1 MQRRAR
7 DLNGKVKEECGLFG
21 IWGSLQ
27 AASLTYLGI
36 YSLQHRG
43 QESAGIVSFD
53 GEEFREHRGMGLVS
67 EIFSSEVLRGLNG
80 RAAIGHNRYS
90 TSGESTLR
98 NAQPLLVNLRG
109 RKFAIAHNGNLV
121 NSEEL
126 TEELEASGSI
136 FRSTLD
142 SEVIV
147 HLAARSRGENSLQMI
162 IEGLKRVKGAYSL
175 LILTED
181 GLIAVRDP
189 WGVRPLSM
197 AKLKGATAFA
207 SESCAF
213 DLIGANYQRELEPGE
228 LVWVGKGGVESLHF
242 NSSTPSAACIFEFIY
257 FARPDSRVF
266 GVTADRVR
274 REMGR
279 QLARESPARSDIVI
293 SVPDSSNT
301 AALGYAQQSGIRLEI
316 GLIRNHYV
324 GRTFIK
330 PDQASRDLDARIKY
344 NPVREVLEGKRV
356 VVVDDSIVRGT
367 TSRKLVAMIRRAGA
381 REVHL
386 RVSSPPIRFP
396 CFYGIDTPTKEELIA
411 SRWDVEKTR
420 EYLGADSL
428 GYLSMEGMLSCPSL
442 PTIGFCTACFNG
454 VYPI

>member
-1 MQRRAR
+1 M
-7 DLNGKVKEECGLFG
+7 NEKINEGCGLFG
-21 IWGSLQ
+21 IWRAPQ
-27 AASLTYLGI
+27 AASITYLGL

-53 GEEFREHRGMGLVS
+53 GRDFFEHRGMGLVS
-67 EIFSSEVLRGLNG
+67 EVFSPQVLRGFKG
-80 RAAIGHNRYS
+80 WSAIGHNRYS
-90 TSGESTLR
+90 TSGESTLT

-109 RKFAIAHNGNLV
+109 GRFSIAHNGNLV
-121 NSEEL
+121 NSSEL
-126 TEELEASGSI
+126 TKVLEAKGSI

-147 HLAARSRGENSLQMI
+147 HLVARSQKEDTLQMI
-162 IEGLKRVKGAYSL
+162 IEALRRVRGGYSL
-175 LILTED
+175 LILTQD

-189 WGVRPLSM
+189 RGIRPLCMGS
-197 AKLKGATAFA
+197 LNGATTFA

-213 DLIGANYQRELEPGE
+213 DLIGADYQRELDPGE
-228 LVWVGKGGVESLHF
+228 LIWVGKEGIESLRPF
-242 NSSTPSAACIFEFIY
+242 PSVPSAACIFEFIY

-274 REMGR
+274 REMGS
-279 QLARESPARSDIVI
+279 QLAREKPAPADIVI

-344 NPVREVLEGKRV
+344 NPVREVLEGKRI

-367 TSRKLVAMIRRAGA
+367 TSRKLVGMLRKAGA
-381 REVHL
+381 KEVHF

-396 CFYGIDTPTKEELIA
+396 CFYGIDTPTREELVA
-411 SRWDVEKTR
+411 SRWDVERIGK
-420 EYLGADSL
+420 YLGADSL
-428 GYLSMEGMLSCPSL
+428 GYLSIEGMLSCASL
-442 PTIGFCTACFNG
+442 PPVGFCTACFNG
-454 VYPI
+454 DYPI

>member
-1 MQRRAR
+1 M
-7 DLNGKVKEECGLFG
+7 NEKINEGCGLFG
-21 IWGSLQ
+21 IWRAPQ
-27 AASLTYLGI
+27 AASITYLGL

-53 GEEFREHRGMGLVS
+53 GRDFFEHRGMGLVS
-67 EIFSSEVLRGLNG
+67 EVFSPQVLRRLKG
-80 RAAIGHNRYS
+80 RSAIGHNRYS
-90 TSGESTLR
+90 TSGESTLT

-109 RKFAIAHNGNLV
+109 GRFSIAHNGNLV
-121 NSEEL
+121 NSSEL
-126 TEELEASGSI
+126 TKELEAKGSI

-147 HLAARSRGENSLQMI
+147 HLVARSQKEDTLQMI
-162 IEGLKRVKGAYSL
+162 IEALRRVRGGYSL
-175 LILTED
+175 LILTQD

-189 WGVRPLSM
+189 RGIRPLCMGS
-197 AKLKGATAFA
+197 LNGATTFA

-213 DLIGANYQRELEPGE
+213 DLIGADYQRELDPGE
-228 LVWVGKGGVESLHF
+228 LIWVGKEGVERLRPFPSV
-242 NSSTPSAACIFEFIY
+242 PSAACIFEFIY

-274 REMGR
+274 REMGS
-279 QLARESPARSDIVI
+279 QLAREKPAPADIVI

-344 NPVREVLEGKRV
+344 NPVREVLEEKRV

-367 TSRKLVAMIRRAGA
+367 TSRKLVGMLRKAGA
-381 REVHL
+381 KEVHF

-396 CFYGIDTPTKEELIA
+396 CFYGIDTPTREELVA
-411 SRWDVEKTR
+411 SRWDVERIGK
-420 EYLGADSL
+420 YLGADSL
-428 GYLSMEGMLSCPSL
+428 GYLSIEGMLSCASL
-442 PTIGFCTACFNG
+442 PPIGFCTACFNG
-454 VYPI
+454 DYPI

>member
-1 MQRRAR
+1 M
-7 DLNGKVKEECGLFG
+7 KEDCGLFG
-21 IWGSLQ
+21 IWGTPEATSF
-27 AASLTYLGI
+27 TYLGL

-53 GEEFREHRGMGLVS
+53 GRDFFEHRGMGLVS
-67 EIFSSEVLRGLNG
+67 EVFSPRLFNG
-80 RAAIGHNRYS
+80 MKGEAAIGHNRYS
-90 TSGESTLR
+90 TSGESSLR
-98 NAQPLLVNLRG
+98 NAQPLLANLRG
-109 RKFAIAHNGNLV
+109 RKFSIAHNGNLV
-121 NSEEL
+121 NSQEL
-126 TEELEASGSI
+126 TRELEATGSI

-147 HLAARSRGENSLQMI
+147 HLMARTKEDDP
-162 IEGLKRVKGAYSL
+162 IEMTVEALKKVRGAYSL
-175 LILTED
+175 LILTEG

-189 WGVRPLSM
+189 WGVRPLCM
-197 AKLKGATAFA
+197 GKLNGAPVFA

-213 DLIGANYQRELEPGE
+213 DLIGANWEREVDPGE
-228 LVWVGKGGVESLHF
+228 LVWVGKEGVEGFHPFPKS
-242 NSSTPSAACIFEFIY
+242 PSAACIFEFIY

-274 REMGR
+274 REMGK
-279 QLARESPARSDIVI
+279 QLAREKPAWADIVI

-301 AALGYAQQSGIRLEI
+301 AALGYAQESGIGLEI

-330 PDQASRDLDARIKY
+330 PDQPSRDLDVRIKY
-344 NPVREVLEGKRV
+344 NPVRGVLKGKRV

-381 REVHL
+381 KEVHL

-411 SRWDVEKTR
+411 SRWRVEKIR

-428 GYLSMEGMLSCPSL
+428 GYLSIEGMLSCPSL
-442 PTIGFCTACFNG
+442 PPIGFCTACFDGN
-454 VYPI
+454 YPI

>member
-1 MQRRAR
+1 MTM
-7 DLNGKVKEECGLFG
+7 KIKEGCGLFG
-21 IWGSLQ
+21 IWGSPQ
-27 AASLTYLGI
+27 ATPMTYLGL

-53 GEEFREHRGMGLVS
+53 GRDFFEHRGMGLVS
-67 EIFSSEVLRGLNG
+67 EVFSPQVLRDLKGG
-80 RAAIGHNRYS
+80 AAIGHNRYS

-98 NAQPLLVNLRG
+98 NAQPLLTNLRG
-109 RKFAIAHNGNLV
+109 RRFSIAHNGNLV
-121 NSEEL
+121 NSQEL
-126 TEELEASGSI
+126 TRKLEAKGSI
-136 FRSTLD
+136 FRSSLD

-147 HLAARSRGENSLQMI
+147 HLVARSKEKDTLEMI
-162 IEGLKRVKGAYSL
+162 VEALKRVRGGYSL

-189 WGVRPLSM
+189 WGVRPLCM
-197 AKLKGATAFA
+197 GKLNGATAFA
-207 SESCAF
+207 SESGAF
-213 DLIGANYQRELEPGE
+213 DLIDADYERELEPGE
-228 LVWVGKGGVESLHF
+228 LIWVGKEGIK
-242 NSSTPSAACIFEFIY
+242 SSHPFPSPPTAACIFEFIY

-266 GVTADRVR
+266 GVPADRVR
-274 REMGR
+274 REMGK
-279 QLARESPARSDIVI
+279 QLAREKPTQADIVI

-301 AALGYAQQSGIRLEI
+301 AALGYAQESGIKLEI

-344 NPVREVLEGKRV
+344 NPVRGVLRGKRV

-367 TSRKLVAMIRRAGA
+367 TSRKLVAMIRKAGA
-381 REVHL
+381 KEVHL
-386 RVSSPPIRFP
+386 RVGSPPIRFP
-396 CFYGIDTPTKEELIA
+396 CFYGIDTPTKEELVA
-411 SRWDVEKTR
+411 SKWDVKRIR

-428 GYLSMEGMLSCPSL
+428 GYLSIKGMLSCDSL
-442 PTIGFCTACFNG
+442 PPLGFCTACFDG

>member
-1 MQRRAR
+1 
-7 DLNGKVKEECGLFG
+7 LNEKINEGCGLFG
-21 IWGSLQ
+21 IWEAPQ
-27 AASLTYLGI
+27 AASITYLGL

-53 GEEFREHRGMGLVS
+53 GRDFFEHRGMGLVS
-67 EIFSSEVLRGLNG
+67 EVFSPQVLRGLKG
-80 RAAIGHNRYS
+80 RSAIGHNRYS
-90 TSGESTLR
+90 TSGESTLT

-109 RKFAIAHNGNLV
+109 GRFSIAHNGNLV
-121 NSEEL
+121 NSQEL
-126 TEELEASGSI
+126 TKELEAKGSI

-147 HLAARSRGENSLQMI
+147 HLVARSQKEDTLQMI
-162 IEGLKRVKGAYSL
+162 IEALRRVRGGYSL
-175 LILTED
+175 LILTQD

-189 WGVRPLSM
+189 RGIRPLCMGS
-197 AKLKGATAFA
+197 LNGATTFA

-213 DLIGANYQRELEPGE
+213 DLIGADYQRELDPGE
-228 LVWVGKGGVESLHF
+228 LIWVGKEGVESLRPF
-242 NSSTPSAACIFEFIY
+242 PSVPSAACIFEFIY

-274 REMGR
+274 REMGS
-279 QLARESPARSDIVI
+279 QLAREKPAPADIVI

-367 TSRKLVAMIRRAGA
+367 TSRKLVGMLRKAGA
-381 REVHL
+381 KEVHF

-396 CFYGIDTPTKEELIA
+396 CFYGIDTPTREELVA
-411 SRWDVEKTR
+411 SRWDVGRIGK
-420 EYLGADSL
+420 YLGADSL
-428 GYLSMEGMLSCPSL
+428 GYLSIEGMLSCASL
-442 PTIGFCTACFNG
+442 PPIGFCTACFNG
-454 VYPI
+454 DYPI